1 LSTDVCSWMLINA
14 TNFTVDKTVLIA
26 EVGGNG
32 DGESVGMEAKKR
44 AFDRHR
50 EAATPHV
57 LLGADQCPQTL
68 VQGTI
73 GVARLKALLYSTQ
86 MTVKAMAWA
95 ASRCLA
101 SLVMKGIVSP
111 EAV

>member
-1 LSTDVCSWMLINA
+1 
-14 TNFTVDKTVLIA
+14 
-26 EVGGNG
+26 
-32 DGESVGMEAKKR
+32 MEAKKR
-44 AFDRHR
+44 AFDHHR

-57 LLGADQCPQTL
+57 PLGADQCPQ

-73 GVARLKALLYSTQ
+73 GVARPRALLYSTQ

>member
-1 LSTDVCSWMLINA
+1 VRLRSSLRGAV
-14 TNFTVDKTVLIA
+14 
-26 EVGGNG
+26 
-32 DGESVGMEAKKR
+32 
-44 AFDRHR
+44 
-50 EAATPHV
+50 TPHIP
-57 LLGADQCPQTL
+57 LGADQCPQTL
-68 VQGTI
+68 VQGMI
-73 GVARLKALLYSTQ
+73 GVARSSARLYSTQ